1 MSREE
6 CRFTAEF
13 VAVERKLRRELD
25 SARAKYEQA
34 NTQYHRLTQVAN
46 SLGLNTS
53 DGSFALRKANR
64 HYDESLREY
73 RKCLRRFC
81 ELILHG
87 KIPPSA
93 HP

>member
-6 CRFTAEF
+6 RRFTAEF
-13 VAVERKLRRELD
+13 VAVEQKLRRELD
-25 SARAKYEQA
+25 AARAKYEQTNA
-34 NTQYHRLTQVAN
+34 QFHRLTQVAD
-46 SLGLNTS
+46 SLGLNTT
-53 DGSFALRKANR
+53 DGSFALRKVNR

-93 HP
+93 HE